1 MEILRMAKIFTIA
14 NRKGGVGKTTIATNL
29 AVNLSKKGK
38 TLLVDGDEQKSAY
51 KWNEYRQDKLPSIFV
66 LDNLIDTL
74 ESLNNEYDFIVI
86 DVAGRDS
93 QIFREALL
101 ISDKLI
107 IPTQAS
113 LIDLEVLEYVS
124 EKVAQAQENNPE
136 LQSLVVINKAP
147 TNYRNAET
155 GQAQAFIGQFDNLT
169 LLNTIIHDRKAFRD
183 AFVESLAVS
192 EMSDPKANDEL
203 QQFLSEIL

>member
-1 MEILRMAKIFTIA
+1 MAKILTIA
-14 NRKGGVGKTTIATNL
+14 NRKGGVGKTTLATNL
-29 AVNLSKKGK
+29 AVSLNQKGK
-38 TLLVDGDEQKSAY
+38 TLLVDGDEQKSAF
-51 KWNEYRQDKLPSIFV
+51 KWNEYRQDKLQCIFV

-74 ESLNNEYDFIVI
+74 EPLNNEYDFIVI
-86 DVAGRDS
+86 DVPGRDS

-147 TNYRNAET
+147 TNYRNTESE
-155 GQAQAFIGQFDNLT
+155 QAQAFIGQFDNLM
-169 LLNTIIHDRKAFRD
+169 LLNTIVHDRKAFRD
-183 AFVESLAVS
+183 VESLSVS
-192 EMSDPKANDEL
+192 EMSDPKASDEL
-203 QQFLSEIL
+203 EQLVSEIL

>member
-1 MEILRMAKIFTIA
+1 MAKIFTIA

-29 AVNLSKKGK
+29 AVEFSRRGK
-38 TLLVDGDEQKSAY
+38 VLLVDGDEQKSAY
-51 KWNEYRQDKLPSIFV
+51 KWNKYRQDKLQSIFV

-74 ESLNNEYDFIVI
+74 EPLNNEYDFIVI

-124 EKVAQAQENNPE
+124 EKVAQAHENNSD
-136 LQSLVVINKAP
+136 LKSLVVINKAP

-155 GQAQAFIGQFDNLT
+155 GQAQAFIGQFDNLM

-183 AFVESLAVS
+183 AFVESLSVS
-192 EMSDPKANDEL
+192 EMSDPKASDEL

>member
-1 MEILRMAKIFTIA
+1 MAKIFTIA

-29 AVNLSKKGK
+29 AVNLNQKGK
-38 TLLVDGDEQKSAY
+38 TLLVDGDEQRSAH
-51 KWNEYRQDKLPSIFV
+51 KWNEYRQEKLNSIFV

-74 ESLNNEYDFIVI
+74 EPLNDKYDFIII

-192 EMSDPKANDEL
+192 EMSDPKASDEL

>member
-1 MEILRMAKIFTIA
+1 MAKIFTIA

-29 AVNLSKKGK
+29 AVNLNQKGK
-38 TLLVDGDEQKSAY
+38 TLLVDGDEQRSAH
-51 KWNEYRQDKLPSIFV
+51 KWNEYRQDKLDSIFV

-74 ESLNNEYDFIVI
+74 EPLNDKYDFIII

-107 IPTQAS
+107 IPTQPS

-124 EKVAQAQENNPE
+124 EKVTQAHENNFD

-147 TNYRNAET
+147 TNYRNAEI
-155 GQAQAFIGQFDNLT
+155 GQAQAYIAQFQNLT

-183 AFVESLAVS
+183 GFVESLSVN
-192 EMSDPKANDEL
+192 EMGDTKASDEL
-203 QQFLSEIL
+203 TQLLNEIL

>member
-1 MEILRMAKIFTIA
+1 MAKIFTIA
-14 NRKGGVGKTTIATNL
+14 NRKGGVGKTTIATNV
-29 AVNLSKKGK
+29 AVNLSRKGK
-38 TLLVDGDEQKSAY
+38 VLLVDGDEQKSAF
-51 KWNEYRQDKLPSIFV
+51 KWNEYRQDKLPSVFV

-74 ESLNNEYDFIVI
+74 EPLNDQYEYIII

-101 ISDKLI
+101 ISDNLI

-124 EKVAQAQENNPE
+124 EKVAQAHENNPD
-136 LQSLVVINKAP
+136 LVSYVVINKAP
-147 TNYRNAET
+147 TNYRNTESE
-155 GQAQAFIGQFDNLT
+155 QAQAFIGQFENLM

-183 AFVESLAVS
+183 AFVESLSVS
-192 EMSDPKANDEL
+192 EMSDPKASNEL

>member
-1 MEILRMAKIFTIA
+1 MAKILTIA
-14 NRKGGVGKTTIATNL
+14 NRKGGVGKTTLATNL
-29 AVNLSKKGK
+29 AVSLNQKGK
-38 TLLVDGDEQKSAY
+38 TLLVDGDEQKSAF
-51 KWNEYRQDKLPSIFV
+51 KWNEYRQDKLQCIFV

-74 ESLNNEYDFIVI
+74 EPLNNEYDFIVI
-86 DVAGRDS
+86 DVPGRDS

-147 TNYRNAET
+147 TNYRNTESE
-155 GQAQAFIGQFDNLT
+155 QAQAFIGQFDNLM
-169 LLNTIIHDRKAFRD
+169 LLNTIVHDRKAFRD
-183 AFVESLAVS
+183 AFVESLSVS
-192 EMSDPKANDEL
+192 EMSDPKASDEL
-203 QQFLSEIL
+203 EQLVSEIL

>member
-1 MEILRMAKIFTIA
+1 MAKIFTIA
-14 NRKGGVGKTTIATNL
+14 NRKGGVGKTTLATNL
-29 AVNLSKKGK
+29 AVSLNQKGK

-51 KWNEYRQDKLPSIFV
+51 KWNEYRQDKLQSIFV

-74 ESLNNEYDFIVI
+74 EPLNNEYDFIVI

-147 TNYRNAET
+147 TNYRNTESE
-155 GQAQAFIGQFDNLT
+155 QAQAFIGQFDNLM
-169 LLNTIIHDRKAFRD
+169 LLNTIVHDRKAFRD
-183 AFVESLAVS
+183 AFVESLSVS
-192 EMSDPKANDEL
+192 EMSDPKASDEL
-203 QQFLSEIL
+203 DQFLSEIL

>member
-1 MEILRMAKIFTIA
+1 MAKIFTIA
-14 NRKGGVGKTTIATNL
+14 NRKGGVGKTTLATNL
-29 AVNLSKKGK
+29 AVSLNQKGK

-51 KWNEYRQDKLPSIFV
+51 KWNEYRQDKLQSIFV

-74 ESLNNEYDFIVI
+74 EPLNNEYDFIVI

-124 EKVAQAQENNPE
+124 EKVAQAHQNNSD

-155 GQAQAFIGQFDNLT
+155 GQAQAFIGQFGNLM
-169 LLNTIIHDRKAFRD
+169 LLNTIVHDRKAFRD

-192 EMSDPKANDEL
+192 EMSDPKASDEL

>member
-1 MEILRMAKIFTIA
+1 MAKILTIA

-29 AVNLSKKGK
+29 AVSLNSKGK
-38 TLLVDGDEQKSAY
+38 TLLVDGDEQRSAH
-51 KWNEYRQDKLPSIFV
+51 KWNEYRTNKLDTIFV

-74 ESLNNEYDFIVI
+74 EPLNNEYDFIVI

>member
-1 MEILRMAKIFTIA
+1 MAKIFTIA
-14 NRKGGVGKTTIATNL
+14 NRKGGVGKTTLATNL
-29 AVNLSKKGK
+29 AVSLNQKGK

-51 KWNEYRQDKLPSIFV
+51 KWNEYRQDKLQSIFV

-74 ESLNNEYDFIVI
+74 EPLNNEYDFIVI

-124 EKVAQAQENNPE
+124 EKVAQAHQNNSD

-155 GQAQAFIGQFDNLT
+155 GQAQAYVAQFKNLT

-183 AFVESLAVS
+183 AFVESLSVS
-192 EMSDPKANDEL
+192 EMSDPKASDEL
-203 QQFLSEIL
+203 DQFLSEIL